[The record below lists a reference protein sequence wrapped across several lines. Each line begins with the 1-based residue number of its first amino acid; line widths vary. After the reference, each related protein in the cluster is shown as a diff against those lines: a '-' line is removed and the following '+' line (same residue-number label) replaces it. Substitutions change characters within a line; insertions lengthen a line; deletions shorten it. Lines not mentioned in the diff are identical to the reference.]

1 MELDRYAIG
10 MARLANA
17 IIASVRKDGALSQK
31 PKVMRVALSDGGQK
45 SNGAS
50 SLVHQEK
57 DAILCMRVHC
67 SVSA

>member
-31 PKVMRVALSDGGQK
+31 PNVFVSLTDGGQK
-45 SNGAS
+45 SNGPS
-50 SLVHQEK
+50 SLVHQE
-57 DAILCMRVHC
+57 DAIQCMRVQL
-67 SVSA
+67 